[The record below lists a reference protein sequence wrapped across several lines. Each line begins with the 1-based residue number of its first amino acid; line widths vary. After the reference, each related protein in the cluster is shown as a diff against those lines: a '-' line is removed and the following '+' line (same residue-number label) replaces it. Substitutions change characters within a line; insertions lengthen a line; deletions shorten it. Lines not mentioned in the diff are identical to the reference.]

1 MTTNH
6 DGKDAVKF
14 LDVGGGTG
22 YVATLMAV
30 GFVLHNTNESWFKSY
45 GCIYNPILLEQAKM
59 ARDTLN
65 LTPFLEYKH
74 ATVEMSEIGWK
85 EKGPF
90 DGIYCGM
97 F

>member
-6 DGKDAVKF
+6 DGLDAVKF

-30 GFVLHNTNESWFKSY
+30 GMVQHNTNESWFRSF
-45 GCIYNPILLEQAKM
+45 GCIYNPILLEQAKA
-59 ARDTLN
+59 ARETLN
-65 LTPFLEYKH
+65 LTPFLEYRQ
-74 ATVEMSEIGWK
+74 ATVEMAQIGWA

-90 DGIYCGM
+90 DGIYCGI
-97 F
+97 